1 MVFVYLCGKSPAP
14 SLYLVLEDHEKW
26 VSLHA
31 AIIMDSS
38 KALSFSIHLS
48 MQGTNPHFLEEKTE
62 IDLLCELSSKSFP
75 VPKDEVLFQSLVLNK
90 ARFTSALG
98 SFMMMVI

>member
-1 MVFVYLCGKSPAP
+1 MVFVYLGGKSPAP
-14 SLYLVLEDHEKW
+14 LLYLVLEDYEKW

-48 MQGTNPHFLEEKTE
+48 MQGASHYPHFLEQKTE
-62 IDLLCELSSKSFP
+62 IDLLCKSFP

-98 SFMMMVI
+98 SFMMMAL